1 MSSLNLTFGQ
11 DIFFEHLK
19 KGGKG
24 ISAIAAQ
31 INNAFSRHF
40 LFMDQSWQLIPQNF
54 CIDLA

>member
-1 MSSLNLTFGQ
+1 M
-11 DIFFEHLK
+11 
-19 KGGKG
+19 G